1 MKIIISAVTLSEA
14 EKMLKTMEKFMTCH
28 RVTSWNARANDG
40 IRAQIIVTV
49 NDIDWTTDNRLRM
62 HDCIVRKLHKAI
74 VSQPH
79 PFGIKD
85 IYYINTEEAEI

>member
-14 EKMLKTMEKFMTCH
+14 EQMLKTMEKFMFCH
-28 RVTSWNARANDG
+28 RITSWNTRASDG
-40 IRAQIIVTV
+40 IRAQIIITV
-49 NDIDWTTDNRLRM
+49 KDTDWTTDNRLKM
-62 HDCIVRKLHKAI
+62 QDCIARNLRKAI

-79 PFGIKD
+79 PFGMKD